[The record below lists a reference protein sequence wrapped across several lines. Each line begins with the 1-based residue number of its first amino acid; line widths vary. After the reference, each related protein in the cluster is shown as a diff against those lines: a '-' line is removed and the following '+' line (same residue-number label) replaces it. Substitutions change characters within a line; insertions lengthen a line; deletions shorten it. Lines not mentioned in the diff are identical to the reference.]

1 MGKEPKD
8 PLAYTQLRSKDPSL
22 ILAEQNLDNGNFKAR
37 VKLEAE
43 VGVGVD
49 YKGLKPQTVTNRCS
63 NLNTS
68 KI

>member
-8 PLAYTQLRSKDPSL
+8 PLVYTQLRSKNPSL

-49 YKGLKPQTVTNRCS
+49 YKGLKP
-63 NLNTS
+63 
-68 KI
+68 